1 MKKLAILSFLI
12 CAGAVARGEESIHL
26 GETVV
31 TSMGF
36 ETTLLDEPTNI
47 SVITK
52 EKIEEKNYKNVIEA
66 LDDNPMINIVNSR
79 NGAVIDMRGSG
90 DSAMNNVKIL
100 VDGVAINPFNPTRKG
115 LGLETIPMSNV
126 ERIEISP
133 GGGGYLQVEEQFYME
148 MEFLEE

>member
-52 EKIEEKNYKNVIEA
+52 EN
-66 LDDNPMINIVNSR
+66 LTFIVR
-79 NGAVIDMRGSG
+79 CMHVSG
-90 DSAMNNVKIL
+90 RSAAM
-100 VDGVAINPFNPTRKG
+100 
-115 LGLETIPMSNV
+115 
-126 ERIEISP
+126 
-133 GGGGYLQVEEQFYME
+133 
-148 MEFLEE
+148 